1 MFRTGATAA
10 VTILIFVASS
20 LALPAQ
26 QVRVNEKDVEL
37 ETRFIDANRERIL
50 GNYDKAI
57 PIYEEILDRD
67 EDNHAASYE
76 LGRVYDAMETY
87 DKAIR
92 YAKQAI
98 EGDPLNSW
106 YQQFLA
112 DVYQKVGRN
121 EEAAEI
127 YEELVKRTPDNEEYY
142 FKWAYYLVRANE
154 IDKAVKVYDQLESQI
169 GFSEELIRRK
179 HALYLGTGDTRKAGK
194 ELERLTE
201 AFPDNPEYQ
210 HLLAAFY
217 EEVGEQKKAEE
228 VYRKILEIDP
238 NNAKARLALA
248 GKPEKTSN
256 EIQYLN
262 SLRPIFEKAD
272 VELDLKIKQ
281 IMPIIQRIAA
291 TGDRQLG
298 EAALELTSILER
310 LHADEAK
317 VYAASGDLL
326 YHLGRR
332 AEAIGKYEKTLQLDD
347 TVFMVWEQLLYAQY
361 EEGNYEALRE
371 RAEEAMDY
379 FPNQAVAYYLYGLA
393 SDELGAEE
401 DAQGALEQAL
411 LMAGSDPRMT
421 FQIQARLGLV
431 YADLEAFDRSDEAF
445 EAALELN
452 SESAEVLNWYGYNLA
467 KRGVQLEK
475 ARQMAGRANEL
486 RPGQPSFQDTYG
498 WIYYKMKDYNKAK
511 KWISEALKN
520 GGDEDPAILEHY
532 GDLLFQLKETEE
544 ALQYWNEA
552 RRKGSDSKL
561 LEKKINDKQLY
572 E

>member
-1 MFRTGATAA
+1 MFAG
-10 VTILIFVASS
+10 SS
-20 LALPAQ
+20 GVLLAQ
-26 QVRVNEKDVEL
+26 QVRVSEREVEL

-57 PIYEEILDRD
+57 PIYEEILKRD
-67 EDNHAASYE
+67 EDNHAAAYE
-76 LGRVYDAMETY
+76 LARVYDAMETY

-98 EGDPLNSW
+98 EGDPANNW

-127 YEELVKRTPDNEEYY
+127 YEELVKRMPDNEDFY

-154 IDKAVKVYDQLESQI
+154 IDQAVKVYDRLESQI

-179 HALYLGTGDTRKAGK
+179 HSLYLGIGDTRKAGK

-201 AFPDNPEYQ
+201 AFPGNPEYQ

-228 VYRKILEIDP
+228 VYRHILEIDP

-248 GKPEKTSN
+248 GKPEKASD
-256 EIQYLN
+256 EIQYLH
-262 SLRPIFEKAD
+262 SLRPIFEKEEVD
-272 VELDLKIKQ
+272 LDLKIKQ
-281 IMPIIQRIAA
+281 LMPVIQKVAA
-291 TGDRQLG
+291 TGDQRLG
-298 EAALELTSILER
+298 ETALELTGILER
-310 LHADEAK
+310 LHSDEAK

-332 AEAIGKYEKTLQLDD
+332 SEAIGKYEKTLQLDD
-347 TVFMVWEQLLYAQY
+347 TVFLVWEQLLYALY
-361 EEGNYEALRE
+361 EEGNYETLRE
-371 RAEEAMDY
+371 RAEEAMDF
-379 FPNQAVAYYLYGLA
+379 FPNQAVAYYLYGVA
-393 SDELGAEE
+393 SSELGEQE
-401 DAQGALEQAL
+401 DARSALEQAL

-421 FQIQARLGLV
+421 FQVQARLGEV
-431 YADLEAFDRSDEAF
+431 YADLEAYDKSARAFD
-445 EAALELN
+445 AALALN
-452 SESAEVLNWYGYNLA
+452 EESAEVLIRYSYTLA
-467 KRGVQLEK
+467 LQGSELEK
-475 ARQMAGRANEL
+475 ARQMAEQANNL
-486 RPGQPSFQDTYG
+486 HPGQPSFQDTFG
-498 WIYYKMKDYNKAK
+498 WVFYKMKNYNKAK
-511 KWISEALKN
+511 KWIGEALKN
-520 GGDEDPAILEHY
+520 GGDEDPDILEHY
-532 GDLLFQLKETEE
+532 GDVLFQLEETDE
-544 ALQYWNEA
+544 ALRYWNKA
-552 RRKGSDSKL
+552 RQKGSDSKL